1 MKPQYI
7 TLVGTTPEIVALN
20 TNTTT
25 FDLSIRATAGVTI
38 EFALEN
44 PNDSTADTSKAA
56 AGPAPTWVAAPNAV
70 NANGVLHITG
80 TPYAAVRFT
89 PAAGGVAT
97 VLQQGVV

>member
-7 TLVGTTPEIVALN
+7 TLVGTTPKIIALD
-20 TNTTT
+20 TNVVSYE
-25 FDLSIRATAGVTI
+25 LSIRATAGVTI

-44 PNDSTADTSKAA
+44 PDDSTSDTSKAA

-89 PAAGGVAT
+89 PAAGGAAT